1 MKILVI
7 CNDENFY
14 WEVSVYGDNF
24 GDNDENVGDNDENV
38 GDNDENVGDD
48 DENVGDNDE
57 ISTGEYQ

>member
-1 MKILVI
+1 MTILVI

-38 GDNDENVGDD
+38 GDNDE
-48 DENVGDNDE
+48 